1 MQNFHPVQM
10 TLPDERVLTTTCPFL
25 HKLVEMLS
33 VLLQL
38 IKSKTVNYMQKN
50 LKRSV
55 LALSVSMI
63 SIASMAQTNS
73 LKTVPNGWHL
83 KDQKTSG
90 YYGISLDKAY
100 DFVKGKKSNTVLVA
114 IIDSGIDTTHED
126 LKPVLWTNPK
136 EIPGNG
142 IDDDGNGYVDD
153 IHGWNFIGG
162 RDGRNVKEDSYEAAR
177 VYHTYKNKFENV
189 TDSSSLS
196 KEDRDLYRT
205 WLRAKGDVVE
215 NIDLTQMKQAKV
227 MYEKIKAGDSVIRKD
242 LKKEEYSGKD
252 LQPYTPTNSDAI
264 ATRQIILAICAA
276 NNNNFDIT
284 NSMLLEELEGDL
296 RKAEAVNTPPPNYR
310 GDIVKDNEADINDK
324 FYGNN
329 DVMASTPFHGTHVAG
344 IIGAV
349 RNNGKGIDGIADNVR
364 IMMIRA
370 VPDGDE
376 HDKDIALAIRY
387 AVDNGAKVVNMSFG
401 KAYSPQK
408 QWVDDA
414 VKYAESKGVLLVHAA
429 GNDAK
434 NLDSDYNYPT
444 PILLDGSRPT
454 NWLTIGAS
462 GDPGNGGLSAS
473 FSNYGKNEVDV
484 FAPGVNIYSTIPGG
498 NTYGNASGTSMASP
512 VTAGVAAFLLEYFP
526 TLTAEQVK
534 TVIEKSAIKPT
545 IRAEKPGTDEEVDFS
560 ELSKAGGLI
569 NVYEAA
575 KLAQEMTS
583 QKAQPVKTKMK
594 VKQAKRA

>member
-1 MQNFHPVQM
+1 
-10 TLPDERVLTTTCPFL
+10 
-25 HKLVEMLS
+25 
-33 VLLQL
+33 
-38 IKSKTVNYMQKN
+38 MQKK
-50 LKRSV
+50 LKESV
-55 LALSVSMI
+55 LAISITVI
-63 SIASMAQTNS
+63 SIASGAQTSS

-83 KDQKTSG
+83 KDQKSNG
-90 YYGISLDKAY
+90 FYGISMDKAY
-100 DFVKGKKSNTVLVA
+100 DFVKNKKSKTVLVA

-126 LKPVLWTNPK
+126 LAPVLWTNSK

-142 IDDDGNGYVDD
+142 IDDDGNGYIDD

-162 RDGRNVKEDSYEAAR
+162 RDGRNVKEYSYEAAR
-177 VYHTYKNKFENV
+177 VYHNYKSKFENV
-189 TDSSSLS
+189 TDAATLS
-196 KEDRDLYRT
+196 KADQELYKT
-205 WLRAKGDVVE
+205 WTRAKADVVD
-215 NIDLTQMKQAKV
+215 NVDVTQLRQAKM
-227 MYEKIKAGDSVIRKD
+227 MYQKMKAGDSVIRKD

-252 LQPYTPTNSDAI
+252 LQSYTPTNQDAI
-264 ATRQIILAICAA
+264 GTRQIILKICELNS
-276 NNNNFDIT
+276 NNYDIT
-284 NSMLLEELEGDL
+284 NSMLLEELEGDM
-296 RKAEAVNTPPPNYR
+296 RKAETVSTPPPNYR
-310 GDIVKDNEADINDK
+310 GDIVKDNENDINDK

-329 DVMASTPFHGTHVAG
+329 DIMAGTPFHGTHVAG

-364 IMMIRA
+364 IMMVRA

-387 AVDNGAKVVNMSFG
+387 AVDNGAKIINMSFG
-401 KAYSPQK
+401 KSYSPQK

-434 NLDSDYNYPT
+434 NLDSDYNFPN
-444 PILLDGSRPT
+444 PMLLNGGRPT

-462 GDPGNGGLSAS
+462 GDPGNGGLAAS
-473 FSNYGKNEVDV
+473 FSNYGKKEVDV

-512 VTAGVAAFLLEYFP
+512 VTVGVAAFLLEYFP
-526 TLTAEQVK
+526 TLTPEQLK
-534 TVIEKSAIKPT
+534 TVLEKSAVKPT
-545 IRAEKPGTDEEVDFS
+545 IKTQKPGDSEEVSFS
-560 ELSKAGGLI
+560 ELSKTGGLV
-569 NVYEAA
+569 NAYEAS

>member
-1 MQNFHPVQM
+1 
-10 TLPDERVLTTTCPFL
+10 
-25 HKLVEMLS
+25 
-33 VLLQL
+33 
-38 IKSKTVNYMQKN
+38 MQKK
-50 LKRSV
+50 LKQSV
-55 LALSVSMI
+55 FALSATAI
-63 SIASMAQTNS
+63 SIASFAQTSS

-83 KDQKTSG
+83 KDQKSNG
-90 YYGISLDKAY
+90 FYGISLDKAY
-100 DFVKGKKSNTVLVA
+100 DFVKSKKSKTVLVA

-126 LKPVLWTNPK
+126 LTPVLWTNPK
-136 EIPGNG
+136 EISGNG
-142 IDDDGNGYVDD
+142 IDDDGNGYIDD
-153 IHGWNFIGG
+153 VHGWNFIGG

-177 VYHTYKNKFENV
+177 VYHTYKSKFENV
-189 TDSSSLS
+189 TDAATLS
-196 KEDRDLYRT
+196 KADQELYKT
-205 WLRAKGDVVE
+205 WTRAKADVVD
-215 NIDLTQMKQAKV
+215 NVDLTQLRQAKM
-227 MYEKIKAGDSVIRKD
+227 MYQKMKAGDSVIRKD

-252 LQPYTPTNSDAI
+252 LQSYTPTNQEAI
-264 ATRQIILAICAA
+264 ATRQIILKICEL
-276 NNNNFDIT
+276 NNNNLDIT
-284 NSMLLEELEGDL
+284 NNMLLEELEGDM
-296 RKAEAVNTPPPNYR
+296 RKAETVNTPPPNYR
-310 GDIVKDNEADINDK
+310 GDIVKDNENDINDK

-329 DVMASTPFHGTHVAG
+329 DIMAGTPFHGTHVAG

-376 HDKDIALAIRY
+376 HDKDIALGIRY
-387 AVDNGAKVVNMSFG
+387 AVDNGAKIINMSFG
-401 KAYSPQK
+401 KSYSPQK

-434 NLDSDYNYPT
+434 NLDSDYNFPNSM
-444 PILLDGSRPT
+444 LLSGGRPT

-462 GDPGNGGLSAS
+462 GDPGNGGLVAS
-473 FSNYGKNEVDV
+473 FSNYGKKEVDV

-526 TLTAEQVK
+526 TLTPEQLK
-534 TVIEKSAIKPT
+534 TVLEKSTVKPT
-545 IRAEKPGTDEEVDFS
+545 IKAQKPGDGEEINFS
-560 ELSKAGGLI
+560 ELSRTGGLI
-569 NVYEAA
+569 NAYEAS

-583 QKAQPVKTKMK
+583 QKTQPVKTKMK

>member
-1 MQNFHPVQM
+1 MQNTF
-10 TLPDERVLTTTCPFL
+10 
-25 HKLVEMLS
+25 
-33 VLLQL
+33 
-38 IKSKTVNYMQKN
+38 
-50 LKRSV
+50 KRSV
-55 LALSVSMI
+55 LALSITVI
-63 SIASMAQTNS
+63 SIASLAQTSS

-90 YYGISLDKAY
+90 FYGISLDKAY
-100 DFVKGKKSNTVLVA
+100 DFVKGKKSKTVLVA

-126 LKPVLWTNPK
+126 LKSVLWTNPK

-177 VYHTYKNKFENV
+177 VYHAYKSKFENV
-189 TDSSSLS
+189 TDPSTLS
-196 KEDRDLYRT
+196 KADQELYKT
-205 WLRAKGDVVE
+205 WIRAKADVVD
-215 NIDLTQMKQAKV
+215 NVDLTQMKQAKI
-227 MYEKIKAGDSVIRKD
+227 MYQKLKAGDSVIRKD
-242 LKKEEYSGKD
+242 LKKDEYSGKD
-252 LQPYTPTNSDAI
+252 LQSYTPTDADAT

-276 NNNNFDIT
+276 NNNNYDIT

-296 RKAEAVNTPPPNYR
+296 RKAEAVSTPPPNYR
-310 GDIVKDNEADINDK
+310 GDIVKDNENDINDK

-329 DVMASTPFHGTHVAG
+329 DIMAGTPFHGTHVAG

-387 AVDNGAKVVNMSFG
+387 AVDNGAKVINMSFG
-401 KAYSPQK
+401 KSFSPQK

-429 GNDAK
+429 GNDGK
-434 NLDSDYNYPT
+434 NLDSDYNFPT
-444 PILLDGSRPT
+444 PILLDGGRPT

-462 GDPGNGGLSAS
+462 GDPGNGGLVAS
-473 FSNYGKNEVDV
+473 FSNFGKKEVDV

-526 TLTAEQVK
+526 NLTPQQLK
-534 TVIEKSAIKPT
+534 TVLEKSTVKPT
-545 IRAEKPGTDEEVDFS
+545 IKVQKPGTEDEVSFS
-560 ELSKAGGLI
+560 ELSKTGGLI
-569 NVYEAA
+569 NAYEAA
-575 KLAQEMTS
+575 KLAQQVTS
-583 QKAQPVKTKMK
+583 QKTAPVKTMK

>member
-1 MQNFHPVQM
+1 
-10 TLPDERVLTTTCPFL
+10 
-25 HKLVEMLS
+25 
-33 VLLQL
+33 
-38 IKSKTVNYMQKN
+38 MQKK
-50 LKRSV
+50 LKQSV
-55 LALSVSMI
+55 LAISITVI
-63 SIASMAQTNS
+63 SIASGAQTSS

-83 KDQKTSG
+83 KDQKSNG
-90 YYGISLDKAY
+90 FYGISMDKAY
-100 DFVKGKKSNTVLVA
+100 DFVKNKKSKTVLVA

-126 LKPVLWTNPK
+126 LAPVLWTNSK

-142 IDDDGNGYVDD
+142 IDDDGNGYIDD

-177 VYHTYKNKFENV
+177 VYHNYKSKFENV
-189 TDSSSLS
+189 TDAATLS
-196 KEDRDLYRT
+196 KADQELYKT
-205 WLRAKGDVVE
+205 WTRAKADVVD
-215 NIDLTQMKQAKV
+215 NVDVTQLRQAKM
-227 MYEKIKAGDSVIRKD
+227 MYQKMKAGDSVIRKD

-252 LQPYTPTNSDAI
+252 LQSYTPTNQDAI
-264 ATRQIILAICAA
+264 GTRQIILKICELNS
-276 NNNNFDIT
+276 NNYDIT
-284 NSMLLEELEGDL
+284 NSMLLEELEGDM
-296 RKAEAVNTPPPNYR
+296 RKAETVSTPPPNYR
-310 GDIVKDNEADINDK
+310 GDIVKDNENDINDK

-329 DVMASTPFHGTHVAG
+329 DIMAGTPFHGTHVAG

-364 IMMIRA
+364 IMMVRA

-387 AVDNGAKVVNMSFG
+387 AVDNGAKIINMSFG
-401 KAYSPQK
+401 KSYSPQK

-434 NLDSDYNYPT
+434 NLDSDYNFPN
-444 PILLDGSRPT
+444 PMLLNGGRPT

-462 GDPGNGGLSAS
+462 GDPGNGGLAAS
-473 FSNYGKNEVDV
+473 FSNYGKKEVDV

-512 VTAGVAAFLLEYFP
+512 VTVGVAAFLLEYFP
-526 TLTAEQVK
+526 TLTPEQLK
-534 TVIEKSAIKPT
+534 TVLEKSAVKPT
-545 IRAEKPGTDEEVDFS
+545 IKTQKPGDSEEVSFS
-560 ELSKAGGLI
+560 ELSKTGGLV
-569 NVYEAA
+569 NAYEAS